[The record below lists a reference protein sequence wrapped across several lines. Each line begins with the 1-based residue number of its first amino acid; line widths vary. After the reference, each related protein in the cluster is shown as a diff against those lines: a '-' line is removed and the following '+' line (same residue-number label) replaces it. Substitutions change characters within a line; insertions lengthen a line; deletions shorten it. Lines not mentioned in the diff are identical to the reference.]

1 MKCHPTNPPTIVLG
15 VTGSIA
21 AYKAA
26 DLTSKLRQKNYQ
38 VQVIM
43 TEAATKLV
51 QPQTFFTLSQNP
63 VITSLWDAPSWQ
75 PTHIGLAEKSSLFVI
90 APASADIIA
99 KLANGIS
106 DDALSTFAISHTG
119 PMLIFPAMNPR
130 MWQNPATQENIQ
142 TLRRRGIRVVDPA
155 SGHVAC
161 GESGKGRFPEVPQ
174 IVEFIDETMH
184 LLKFVETQT
193 NSEIA
198 AKPSDSQ
205 KRFIWKKCFTPPN
218 TYFPP
223 SMSSEKRRVP
233 RVVISAGPTRETI
246 DPVRFLSNKS
256 TGKMGFALA
265 AAASAIGC
273 DVTLVAG
280 PVDLI
285 TPLGVNRINV
295 ISAAEMKDAII
306 NEVNKGIQQNG
317 NDDDNY
323 GPDLIIMA
331 AAVAD
336 YKPAE
341 VAEQK
346 IHKAGD
352 MDLHLSRTED
362 ILFSV
367 RKARESASSYHSISG
382 NLCVVGFAAETE
394 NIEQSALSKMERKG
408 LNMIVSNDVSRKDI
422 GFASNEN
429 EVTIYIKGSE
439 PIHVPKEAKSSVAS
453 IILGHVLTKFFSEE

>member
-1 MKCHPTNPPTIVLG
+1 MKCHPTNPPTIALG

-43 TEAATKLV
+43 TESATKLV

-75 PTHIGLAEKSSLFVI
+75 PTHIGLAEKCSLFVI

-106 DDALSTFAISHTG
+106 DDALTTFAISHTG

-174 IVEFIDETMH
+174 IVDFIDETMH
-184 LLKFVETQT
+184 LLKYVETQT

-198 AKPSDSQ
+198 KSSDSE

-218 TYFPP
+218 AYFSP
-223 SMSSEKRRVP
+223 SMANEKRRVP
-233 RVVISAGPTRETI
+233 KVVISAGPTRETI

-265 AAASAIGC
+265 TAASAIGC
-273 DVTLVAG
+273 DVTLVTG

-285 TPLGVNRINV
+285 TPLGVHRVNV
-295 ISAAEMKDAII
+295 TSAAEMKDAII
-306 NEVNKGIQQNG
+306 SEVNKGTQQNA
-317 NDDDNY
+317 NDDENC

-341 VAEQK
+341 IAEQK

-352 MDLHLSRTED
+352 MDLHLNRTDD
-362 ILFSV
+362 ILLSV
-367 RKARESASSYHSISG
+367 RKAREAASSYHSISG

-408 LNMIVSNDVSRKDI
+408 LDMIVSNDVSRKDI

-429 EVTIYIKGSE
+429 EVTIYLKGSE
-439 PIHVPKEAKSSVAS
+439 PIHVPKEEKLNIAS
-453 IILGHVLTKFFSEE
+453 TILSLVLSKFFSSEE